1 MSIYLDILKA
11 IENNQKLLAVLIDPD
26 KFKIE
31 NVSRFISKLK
41 LSMASH
47 IFVGGS
53 TVEDHTTEKLV
64 IEIKKHS
71 KLPVV
76 LFPGDITQIT
86 GSADALLFLSL
97 ISGRNAEYLIGKH
110 VDAVPLLQGSNL
122 EVIPTGYILIEN
134 GKETAVERVSQTQPM
149 TLGCVQKIID
159 TAIAGEL
166 LGLKLIY
173 LEAGSGAKHP
183 VPAEIISEVKKKLNI
198 PIIVGGGIR
207 TKQLVSEAY
216 NSGADLVV
224 VGTAFEDNE
233 SFFEEFDTPL
243 L

>member
-1 MSIYLDILKA
+1 
-11 IENNQKLLAVLIDPD
+11 
-26 KFKIE
+26 
-31 NVSRFISKLK
+31 
-41 LSMASH
+41 
-47 IFVGGS
+47 
-53 TVEDHTTEKLV
+53 
-64 IEIKKHS
+64 
-71 KLPVV
+71 
-76 LFPGDITQIT
+76 
-86 GSADALLFLSL
+86 
-97 ISGRNAEYLIGKH
+97 
-110 VDAVPLLQGSNL
+110 
-122 EVIPTGYILIEN
+122 
-134 GKETAVERVSQTQPM
+134 M